1 MANLLIV
8 DDELGMRQ
16 FLTHLFQREGHVVR
30 AAENGRLAME
40 LLRAAPS
47 DLIISDVRMPD
58 MNGIELLRSARE
70 LFPEI
75 EVVLMTAFAN
85 VDTAREAFLLGA
97 YDFVQKPFDNEV
109 LKETVGRALQKVS
122 LVKEKEALLEENK
135 VLIQGQRT
143 RGQLNNIIGR
153 SSKMQALYQMIETVA
168 QVPSTVLVTGESGTG
183 KELVARAIHDLSP
196 RAEKPFV
203 SINCGAFTETLLE
216 SELFGYVKGSFTGAN
231 TNRKGLFEA
240 ANTGTI
246 FLDEIGEMSP
256 AMQVKLLRVLQERK
270 LRPVGATDETIVDT
284 RVIAATNRDLGSMV
298 KDGTFRE
305 DLFYRISVIPIE
317 LPSLRERAED
327 IRELAQHFIG
337 KFCAGTGRELS
348 ISENALRLLEG
359 YIWPGNVRELEH
371 AIERAV
377 ALETTDSIQ
386 PERLPE
392 KITNYNPYRVA
403 ESFEFPEEGV
413 NLTAHLDQLEKT
425 YVLEA
430 LRRKVGNQINA
441 AELLGLSVRSL
452 RHLLDKHGIRGLTAQ
467 MRDER
472 RNSDSAPRRRSSD
485 PAPRRREDDES
496 EFAASAGEP

>member
-1 MANLLIV
+1 MANVLIV

-16 FLTHLFQREGHVVR
+16 FLTHLLQREGHNVR
-30 AAENGRLAME
+30 VAENGREGMDR
-40 LLRAAPS
+40 LREQTV
-47 DLIISDVRMPD
+47 DLILSDVRMPD
-58 MNGIELLRSARE
+58 MSGIELLRSARE
-70 LFPEI
+70 LLPEV
-75 EVVLMTAFAN
+75 EVIMMTAFAN

-97 YDFVQKPFDNEV
+97 YDFVQKPFDNDL
-109 LKETVGRALQKVS
+109 LKETVTRALQKVS
-122 LVKEKEALLEENK
+122 LIKEKEALLEENK

-143 RGQLNNIIGR
+143 RGRLGNIIGR
-153 SSKMQALYQMIETVA
+153 SGRMLALYQMIETVA

-183 KELVARAIHDLSP
+183 KELVARAIHDLGP

-240 ANTGTI
+240 ANHGTI

-270 LRPVGATDETIVDT
+270 LRPVGATEEMSVDT
-284 RVIAATNRDLGSMV
+284 RVIAATNRDLASMV
-298 KDGTFRE
+298 KESAFRE

-317 LPSLRERAED
+317 LPPLRERPED
-327 IRELAQHFIG
+327 ISDLATHFAK
-337 KFCAGTGRELS
+337 KFCDQAGRDLS
-348 ISENALRLLEG
+348 ISDKAMQLLEN
-359 YIWPGNVRELEH
+359 YLWPGNVRELEH
-371 AIERAV
+371 TIERAV
-377 ALETTDSIQ
+377 ALETTDAIQ

-392 KITNYNPYRVA
+392 KITNYRQDRVNEA
-403 ESFEFPEEGV
+403 FEFPEEGV

-430 LRRKVGNQINA
+430 LRRTNGNQTTA
-441 AELLGLSVRSL
+441 AELLRLSVRSL

-472 RNSDSAPRRRSSD
+472 RGPESNPRRRSTD
-485 PAPRRREDDES
+485 PTPRRRTDDES
-496 EFAASAGEP
+496 EFAAGAGET